1 MRIERTSVTKLLIS
15 DLIATQHKL
24 DPVTVFLE
32 DLGPN
37 SSGSDPARISHR
49 GKIIIE
55 CYSKSWSAYWGAMVN
70 RTLAQFFCD
79 CSADYLSGCLSPQL
93 SNSRFSGYALVAL
106 AKKTIISR
114 RQGWKNRDH
123 EFSWL
128 DKEQCR
134 RLFDAA
140 DELNGADT
148 LEQAVNWHGELLE
161 EIFET
166 TEPWHYASSA
176 TEPNPDY
183 QYLCRIIAAVQE
195 ALQADQQQ
203 AAA

>member
-15 DLIATQHKL
+15 DLIASQHKL

-37 SSGSDPARISHR
+37 ASCQDRTSRR

-55 CYSKSWSAYWGAMVN
+55 CYGKSWSAYWGAMGE
-70 RTLAQFFCD
+70 RMLAQFFCD

-93 SNSRFSGYALVAL
+93 NSSQFSGYALVTL
-106 AKKTIISR
+106 AKQTIIGR
-114 RQGWKNRDH
+114 RQDWRNRNL
-123 EFSWL
+123 EFSSL
-128 DKEQCR
+128 DKDQCR
-134 RLFDAA
+134 RLYDSA
-140 DELNGADT
+140 DELSGADT
-148 LEQAVNWHGELLE
+148 LEQAVNWHSELLG
-161 EIFET
+161 EIFDT

-183 QYLCRIIAAVQE
+183 QYLCRIIGAVQE
-195 ALQADQQQ
+195 ALQFEHQQ

>member
-37 SSGSDPARISHR
+37 NSGSDPTRISRR

-55 CYSKSWSAYWGAMVN
+55 CYGKSWSSYWGAMGD
-70 RTLAQFFCD
+70 RKLAHFFCD
-79 CSADYLSGCLSPQL
+79 CSADYLIGCLSPQL
-93 SNSRFSGYALVAL
+93 NSSRFNGYALVAL
-106 AKKTIISR
+106 AKKTIILR
-114 RQGWKNRDH
+114 RQGWKNRDLQ
-123 EFSWL
+123 FSCL
-128 DKEQCR
+128 DKEQSR

-140 DELNGADT
+140 DELSGTDT
-148 LEQAVNWHGELLE
+148 LEQAINWHGELLE
-161 EIFET
+161 EIFDT
-166 TEPWHYASSA
+166 AEPWHCASSA

-195 ALQADQQQ
+195 ALGCINQQV
-203 AAA
+203 AA